1 MNGERH
7 ETVVIGAGQ
16 AGLAVGQQLA
26 RRGRECVILDGGV
39 RIGDN
44 WRSHWDSL
52 RLYSPARYDAL
63 PGMHFPA
70 PGWSF
75 PGKDQVADYLEA
87 YAERFDLPVRTGVR
101 VTRLSPAD
109 TADTTGAGST
119 GDTDGLDGA
128 GGWVVETDRG
138 RLLAENAVV
147 ATGTFGRGP
156 YVPPFAPQLDPRILQ
171 LHSCEYRNEGRL
183 RDGPVLVV
191 GASHSGADV
200 AYEVAGRHR
209 TVLCG
214 RETGQIP
221 LTLEARSTRLAF
233 PVLWRIADR
242 VLTTGTP
249 FGRRMRD
256 EVRTHGGP
264 LLRVKAA
271 DLARAGVERV
281 PERMT
286 GVRDGMPLLGGGR
299 VVEVANVVW
308 CTGFRQDF
316 GWIDAPVT
324 GPDGWPR
331 EHRGVVG
338 DAPGLYFCGLAF
350 QRAFSSMLIGGAG
363 KDAAVVAKHIV
374 ARERRLHR
382 ADRREHVLTAV

>member
-1 MNGERH
+1 MNGERY
-7 ETVVIGAGQ
+7 ETVVVGAGQ
-16 AGLAVGQQLA
+16 AGLAVGRELA
-26 RRGRECVILDGGV
+26 RRGREFVIVDGSG
-39 RIGDN
+39 RIGDG

-52 RLYSPARYDAL
+52 RLYSPARYDGL
-63 PGMHFPA
+63 PGMRFPA

-75 PGKDQVADYLEA
+75 PGKDEVADYLEA
-87 YAERFDLPVRTGVR
+87 YAERFGLPVRTGVR
-101 VTRLSPAD
+101 VTRLVRAD
-109 TADTTGAGST
+109 TGDRNGS
-119 GDTDGLDGA
+119 
-128 GGWVVETDRG
+128 GGWTVGTDRG

-156 YVPPFAPQLDPRILQ
+156 YVPPFAARLDPRIVQ
-171 LHSCEYRNEGRL
+171 LHSCEYRNERQL
-183 RDGPVLVV
+183 PDGPVLVV

-214 RETGQIP
+214 RDTGQIP

-233 PVLWRIADR
+233 PVLWQLADR
-242 VLTTGTP
+242 VLTTATP
-249 FGRRMRD
+249 LGRRMRG

-286 GVRDGMPLLGGGR
+286 GVRDGMPLLDGGR
-299 VVEVANVVW
+299 VVEAASVVW

-316 GWIDAPVT
+316 GWIDPPVT

-331 EHRGVVG
+331 EHRGVAE

-363 KDAAVVAKHIV
+363 RDAAVVAKHIA

-382 ADRREHVLTAV
+382 ADRRERTPAAV

>member
-1 MNGERH
+1 MNGELH

-16 AGLAVGQQLA
+16 AGLCVGHHLA
-26 RRGRECVILDGGV
+26 RRGREFVILDGND

-52 RLYSPARYDAL
+52 RLYSPARYDGL
-63 PGMHFPA
+63 PGMRFPA

-87 YAERFDLPVRTGVR
+87 YAERFRLPVRSGTR
-101 VTRLSPAD
+101 VTRVSRAEGGY
-109 TADTTGAGST
+109 AV
-119 GDTDGLDGA
+119 DTDH
-128 GGWVVETDRG
+128 G
-138 RLLAENAVV
+138 RLLAENVVV

-171 LHSCEYRNEGRL
+171 LHSSAYHNERQL

-214 RETGQIP
+214 RATGQIP
-221 LTLEARSTRLAF
+221 VTLEARSTRLVF
-233 PVLWRIADR
+233 PVLWQIADH
-242 VLTTGTP
+242 VLTMGSP
-249 FGRRMRD
+249 LGRRMRD
-256 EVRTHGGP
+256 EVRSHGGP
-264 LLRVKAA
+264 LLRVRAE

-286 GVRDGMPLLGGGR
+286 GVRDGMPVLGDAR

-316 GWIDAPVT
+316 GWIDLPVA
-324 GPDGWPR
+324 GPDGWPL
-331 EHRGVVG
+331 EHRGVAD
-338 DAPGLYFCGLAF
+338 DAPGLYFCGLSF
-350 QRAFSSMLIGGAG
+350 QRAFSSMLVGGAG
-363 KDAAVVAKHIV
+363 KDAAIVAKHIA

-382 ADRREHVLTAV
+382 ADRREHILTPA

>member
-16 AGLAVGQQLA
+16 AGLAVGHQLA
-26 RRGRECVILDGGV
+26 RHGREFVILDGND

-52 RLYSPARYDAL
+52 RLYSPARYDGL
-63 PGMHFPA
+63 PGMRFPA

-75 PGKDQVADYLEA
+75 PGKDQVADYLQA
-87 YAERFDLPVRTGVR
+87 YAERFRLPVRTGVR
-101 VTRLSPAD
+101 VTRLSRAD
-109 TADTTGAGST
+109 TGGPDGG
-119 GDTDGLDGA
+119 GGWIVDTDG
-128 GGWVVETDRG
+128 G

-171 LHSCEYRNEGRL
+171 LHSCEYRNERQL
-183 RDGPVLVV
+183 HDGPVLVV

-233 PVLWRIADR
+233 PVLWQIADR
-242 VLTTGTP
+242 VLTMGTP
-249 FGRRMRD
+249 LGRRMRE
-256 EVRTHGGP
+256 EVRSHGGP

-281 PERMT
+281 PERMA
-286 GVRDGMPLLGGGR
+286 GVRGGMPVLAGGR

-324 GPDGWPR
+324 GPDGWPL
-331 EHRGVVG
+331 EHRGVAE
-338 DAPGLYFCGLAF
+338 DAPGLYFCGLSF

-363 KDAAVVAKHIV
+363 RDAAVVAKHIA

-382 ADRREHVLTAV
+382 AERREHVLSAA